1 MSVPMPGPDR
11 HRLHLVPAEGPL
23 TGQRIG
29 VPAAS
34 LPANPGPHGV
44 PALLTLNSSTD
55 PVSVAVR
62 LVPLAAVPDGVVA
75 VNEDLAPRLGLD
87 ESPEGQDWRL
97 DAVPVEPVKSL
108 TLESSVEAP
117 FDVLVREIGEA
128 GLPGM
133 LLWIPPQENA
143 ELWID
148 VPGSASF
155 RVRALEAGGRRGV
168 LVEIGERTDVELFV
182 SSARNGVDIVI
193 LADCSGS
200 MSVPDIPEYSEG
212 SAYGGHFGQGGA
224 RGRPRM
230 DVLRSALN
238 DLLEMRLRIS
248 GRVSRLAMLK
258 FTHTTEHVFPRDG
271 GMAELDAGST
281 GPAVDEFRNAVAVL
295 RPEDAGTDIGN
306 ALHEAANLLY
316 LHGKPG
322 NERLI
327 VLVSDGAHW
336 SRRGND
342 GVGEVVYADREP
354 VSLMEY
360 LHVHTKVRLH
370 AVGVSTMAMYR
381 RWIAAG
387 NRGGE
392 VFEPNHELLQ
402 QLVRVGGGDEAAI
415 GGFDVLARYFSGL
428 GAGMTRRVTLGRVQR
443 PRPDAALPPRLD
455 QALRLI
461 AEQNSVSVASGTA
474 HEAAFDARSLG
485 TRLRESTGV
494 AIAESRRALGRPLFH
509 DQQVMM
515 AVNRAVVTLQTRPSR
530 TFERDLA
537 SGFTP
542 ARLALPPAALTAP
555 LDTLGTLLDQLRDAR
570 QDRTWDARRR
580 TEWVHELAAAM
591 DALVVALKSLPD
603 ARGPLGDTQSTAT
616 ATVPSPEP
624 NGHTEETP
632 AGRHDAASAPASPQ
646 DGYDRTDTG
655 PYAPAPAASA
665 APGPTAQDPGGR
677 PSPATPVFRYRGEE

>member
-1 MSVPMPGPDR
+1 MSVPMPGADR

-29 VPAAS
+29 VPAAT
-34 LPANPGPHGV
+34 LPAATGQDGL
-44 PALLTLNSSTD
+44 PALLTLNSAVD
-55 PVSVAVR
+55 PVSAAVR

-75 VNEDLAPRLGLD
+75 VNEDLAARLGLD
-87 ESPEGQDWRL
+87 EGSEGRDWRL
-97 DAVPVEPVKSL
+97 DAVPVEPVKSV

-117 FDVLVREIGEA
+117 FDVLAREIGEA
-128 GLPGM
+128 GLQGT
-133 LLWIPPQENA
+133 LLWIPSQEDA

-148 VPGSASF
+148 VPGSAAF

-212 SAYGGHFGQGGA
+212 SAYSGYSTHGGT

-258 FTHTTEHVFPRDG
+258 FTHVTEHVFPRDG

-281 GPAVDEFRNAVAVL
+281 GPAVEEFRNAVAVL

-360 LHVHTKVRLH
+360 LHVNTKVRLH

-402 QLVRVGGGDEAAI
+402 QLVRVGGGDAAAI

-428 GAGMTRRVTLGRVQR
+428 GAGMTRRVSLGRAR
-443 PRPDAALPPRLD
+443 RHRPDETLPPRLGE
-455 QALRLI
+455 ALRLL
-461 AEQNSVSVASGTA
+461 ARQHRVNTA
-474 HEAAFDARSLG
+474 AGAAHQETHDARSLG
-485 TRLRESTGV
+485 QRLRESTGV
-494 AIAESRRALGRPLFH
+494 AIGESRRALGRALFREEP
-509 DQQVMM
+509 VLI
-515 AVNRAVVTLQTRPSR
+515 AVNRAVVTLQTRPHP

-537 SGFTP
+537 SAFSP
-542 ARLALPPAALTAP
+542 ARLATVPPELTEP
-555 LDTLGTLLDQLRDAR
+555 LDTLGTLLEQLRAAR
-570 QDRTWDARRR
+570 QNGAWDTARRIA
-580 TEWVHELAAAM
+580 WVAELATAM
-591 DALVVALKSLPD
+591 DALVVALKTLPD
-603 ARGPLGDTQSTAT
+603 VRHPPGAPANTAPL
-616 ATVPSPEP
+616 
-624 NGHTEETP
+624 
-632 AGRHDAASAPASPQ
+632 ASAPDAHAQEPPKDPHGATPAPVPPR
-646 DGYDRTDTG
+646 DGYDSTETG
-655 PYAPAPAASA
+655 TYVPAPAAST
-665 APGPTAQDPGGR
+665 PTAPEPDRQ
-677 PSPATPVFRYRGEE
+677 TPTTTPLFRYRGEE

>member
-1 MSVPMPGPDR
+1 MSVPMPGADR

-29 VPAAS
+29 VPAGNLSAH
-34 LPANPGPHGV
+34 PGHDGL
-44 PALLTLNSSTD
+44 PALLTLNATVD
-55 PVSVAVR
+55 PVSAAVR

-75 VNEDLAPRLGLD
+75 VNEDLAARLGF
-87 ESPEGQDWRL
+87 EEGSEVRDWRL

-117 FDVLVREIGEA
+117 FDVLAREIGEA
-128 GLPGM
+128 GLPGT
-133 LLWIPPQENA
+133 LLWIPPQEDA
-143 ELWID
+143 ELWVD

-155 RVRALEAGGRRGV
+155 RVRGLEAGGRRGV

-212 SAYGGHFGQGGA
+212 SAYGGYSA

-258 FTHTTEHVFPRDG
+258 FTHVTEHVFPRDG

-281 GPAVDEFRNAVAVL
+281 GPAVEEFRNAVAVL

-360 LHVHTKVRLH
+360 LHVNTKVRLH

-402 QLVRVGGGDEAAI
+402 QLVRVGGGDDAAI

-428 GAGMTRRVTLGRVQR
+428 GAGMTRRVSLGRSRR
-443 PRPDAALPPRLD
+443 PRPDGTLPPRLD
-455 QALRLI
+455 QALRLL
-461 AEQNSVSVASGTA
+461 AEQHRANASAGSA
-474 HEAAFDARSLG
+474 HQATHDARTLG
-485 TRLRESTGV
+485 QRLLESTGV
-494 AIAESRRALGRPLFH
+494 AIGESRRALGRPLFR
-509 DQQVMM
+509 DEPVRM
-515 AVNRAVVTLQTRPSR
+515 AVNRAVVTLQTRPHP

-537 SGFTP
+537 SAFSP
-542 ARLALPPAALTAP
+542 ARLAAVPAELADP
-555 LDTLGTLLDQLRDAR
+555 LDTLGTLLEQLRAAR
-570 QDRTWDARRR
+570 QNGAWDAGRRIA
-580 TEWVHELAAAM
+580 WVDELATAM
-591 DALVVALKSLPD
+591 DALVAALKSLPD
-603 ARGPLGDTQSTAT
+603 AQRPPADSAGTAGPGRDEHARE
-616 ATVPSPEP
+616 PSPGP
-624 NGHTEETP
+624 HGARPAPVPQRDGHDS
-632 AGRHDAASAPASPQ
+632 AG
-646 DGYDRTDTG
+646 TG
-655 PYAPAPAASA
+655 SQAPAA
-665 APGPTAQDPGGR
+665 
-677 PSPATPVFRYRGEE
+677 ATPGTPTPAAREADQPTPTTMPLFRYRGEE